1 MKTLS
6 VLSTLTILV
15 FSLFAI
21 TEVSAINVQSQ
32 DSTSPTPNP
41 TYDPLAEPIL
51 PENPSELDLGRFWFW
66 HNCMTCH
73 GDVGQGLTDEFRGI
87 WPEDHQNCW
96 AHGCH
101 SGNSDGGGFPIPRY
115 VPPLV
120 SSGKLSK
127 FSQESLYEYLKST
140 HPPQTPGILEDE
152 QYQAIIKFLFEMNE
166 RPLEESTPVPT
177 STPSPTASPTT
188 IPEEP
193 SDSNMPEP
201 TSPSAF
207 PSGMLSIG
215 VILMIILIW
224 RLRTIR
230 SIE

>member
-6 VLSTLTILV
+6 ILSTVTILV
-15 FSLFAI
+15 LSLFAI
-21 TEVSAINVQSQ
+21 TEASAISVQTL

-41 TYDPLAEPIL
+41 TYDPLAEPVL
-51 PENPSELDLGRFWFW
+51 PENPSELDMGQFWYW

-101 SGNSDGGGFPIPRY
+101 AGNSGDEGFPIPRY
-115 VPPLV
+115 IPPLV
-120 SSGKLSK
+120 SIGKLSK
-127 FSQESLYEYLKST
+127 FSQASLYEYLKST
-140 HPPQTPGILEDE
+140 HPPQTPGILEDD

-166 RPLEESTPVPT
+166 RPLEEATPVPT
-177 STPSPTASPTT
+177 STPSPTATPTNIPEEKPESDMSTSTSPTT
-188 IPEEP
+188 F
-193 SDSNMPEP
+193 P
-201 TSPSAF
+201 T
-207 PSGMLSIG
+207 GMLSIG
-215 VILMIILIW
+215 MILTVILIW
-224 RLRTIR
+224 RLRTTR